1 MPTAKELL
9 DRAELDAAIAAQTQ
23 DVKANPGDL
32 ARRTFLFELL
42 CFTGDWDRA
51 EKQVDVLASA
61 SVEAGMAVQV
71 YKSNIAAE
79 RQRDRLFAEGIAP
92 HFLNEPPPYV
102 DLQVEGIR
110 RLATGDAAGAREHFD
125 RAEEQR
131 PSLSGQWNGTTF
143 LDLRDYDDRVGG
155 VLELIVKDKYAWL
168 PFEQIRRIE
177 MRPPS
182 KLRDLVWIPTRVEA
196 LDGTIGE
203 VFVPALYGGTSRSS
217 NDQLRL
223 GRMTDWKEVRD
234 DLFIGLGQRLLLVD
248 EADQPILETR
258 AIEFG
263 EKAAQAAS

>member
-9 DRAELDAAIAAQTQ
+9 DRSELDAAIAAQTQ
-23 DVKANPGDL
+23 EVKANPGDP

-61 SVEAGMAVQV
+61 NVQVGLAVQV
-71 YKSNIAAE
+71 YKANIAAE
-79 RQRDRLFAEGIAP
+79 RQRDRLFGEGVAP

-110 RLATGDAAGAREHFD
+110 LLASGDAAGAREQFD
-125 RAEEQR
+125 RAEEAR
-131 PSLSGQWNGTTF
+131 PALAGRWNDDAF
-143 LDLRDYDDRVGG
+143 LDLRDYDDRVAG
-155 VLELIVKDKYAWL
+155 VLELIIKDKYAWL

-182 KLRDLVWIPTRVEA
+182 KLRDLFWIPTRVEA
-196 LDGTIGE
+196 LDGTVGE
-203 VFVPALYGGTSRSS
+203 VFVPALYSGTSRSG

-223 GRMTDWKEVRD
+223 GRMTDWKAVRD
-234 DLFIGLGQRLLLVD
+234 DLFVGLGQRLLLVD
-248 EADQPILETR
+248 ESDQPILETR
-258 AIEFG
+258 AIEFE
-263 EKAAQAAS
+263 EKSAAAAS